1 MPMEFCPKC
10 KSVLIPRMEGEKFM
24 INCSCCGYS
33 RKAKKG
39 EVLIECEKM
48 PKVEEVGEGVVSS
61 INEFATYDHK
71 CEKCGYGKA
80 QIVDMGQWYSDE
92 DNIIVLRCGKCGW
105 AENVSRKC
113 G

>member
-1 MPMEFCPKC
+1 MEFCPKC
-10 KSVLIPRMEGEKFM
+10 KSILIPQVEKGKLS
-24 INCSCCGYS
+24 INCSHCGYT
-33 RKAKKG
+33 RKSKKG
-39 EVLIECEKM
+39 EFLVEIEKM
-48 PKVEEVGEGVVSS
+48 PKRKILGEGVVSS

-71 CEKCGYGKA
+71 CEKCGYMKA

-92 DNIIVLRCGKCGW
+92 DNIIILRCGKCGW